1 MKFFILFSCIYVF
14 SFGVHAQS
22 KIDIE
27 NDCYNN
33 NTFLSQQEKIV
44 VWDSSYYYI
53 GDKDNWRLSY
63 RNKSLKRNNEGLIL
77 ESINHFWNN
86 EFEKWELKDTISQS
100 LFNST
105 QLKSRLTK
113 PWLSGQNIWGDT
125 IFYVEYDK
133 NDNQLINIF
142 KNWDYKKNKV
152 IRGFN
157 YHNRYDDNNLIISK
171 TIKTLDT
178 ITLKWVNNNK
188 KIYTYDGNKRKDTI
202 KYGFWIW
209 GNWELFKMDIYKY
222 NDQSQLAIK
231 LIQKS
236 DIGTNTFKNKEKQI
250 YSYNDKGNLEETL
263 IQSWIDS
270 IWTNKRK
277 ITNLYDERNNI
288 IKKTYAAYKENK
300 WINSLRIFYKYN
312 NDDNQTEYLS
322 ELWDEDKGVW
332 VNSNKTNL
340 NYDSNGQLILLV
352 KKKWDKDT
360 NQWDNVNKYVF
371 YLSEFETS
379 NITNTSLDKAYIY
392 PNPTK
397 GEINISNNSIPYI
410 SIYDIHGKLIKMSA
424 NTHDIN
430 IKDQPS
436 GIYFIEYLENGK
448 KSLIK
453 IIKE

>member
-1 MKFFILFSCIYVF
+1 
-14 SFGVHAQS
+14 
-22 KIDIE
+22 
-27 NDCYNN
+27 
-33 NTFLSQQEKIV
+33 
-44 VWDSSYYYI
+44 
-53 GDKDNWRLSY
+53 
-63 RNKSLKRNNEGLIL
+63 
-77 ESINHFWNN
+77 
-86 EFEKWELKDTISQS
+86 
-100 LFNST
+100 
-105 QLKSRLTK
+105 
-113 PWLSGQNIWGDT
+113 
-125 IFYVEYDK
+125 
-133 NDNQLINIF
+133 
-142 KNWDYKKNKV
+142 
-152 IRGFN
+152 
-157 YHNRYDDNNLIISK
+157 
-171 TIKTLDT
+171 
-178 ITLKWVNNNK
+178 
-188 KIYTYDGNKRKDTI
+188 
-202 KYGFWIW
+202 
-209 GNWELFKMDIYKY
+209 MDIYKY

-231 LIQKS
+231 LIKKS